1 LTRAKGTIKLRGK
14 ARRAMDYETVTPEA
28 FGASLRGFGLN
39 ILVRDV
45 RAQAAFLADV
55 FGAVPH
61 RVSDDF
67 AIIAYQGHLMQLHAD
82 HTYGSHPL
90 LGLVPESPPRGAGA
104 SLHMFDSDPDIAA
117 ARAEDAGGMILHPPT
132 NKPHGLRECCILCE
146 NGYAWVAS
154 RPLTNDERT
163 AI

>member
-1 LTRAKGTIKLRGK
+1 
-14 ARRAMDYETVTPEA
+14 MDYETVTPAA

-45 RAQAAFLADV
+45 RAQAAFLSNV
-55 FGAVPH
+55 FEAVPH
-61 RVSDDF
+61 RVSEDF
-67 AIIAYQGHLMQLHAD
+67 AIVAYHGHLMQLHAD

-90 LGLVPESPPRGAGA
+90 LGLVPESPPRCAGA
-104 SLHMFDSDPDIAA
+104 SLHMFDSDPDDAA
-117 ARAEDAGGMILHPPT
+117 TRAEAAGGTILQPPT

-154 RPLTNDERT
+154 RPLTDDERT
-163 AI
+163 AT

>member
-1 LTRAKGTIKLRGK
+1 
-14 ARRAMDYETVTPEA
+14 MDYETVTPEE

-45 RAQAAFLADV
+45 RAEAAFLGAV
-55 FGAVPH
+55 FGMAAH

-67 AIIAYQGHLMQLHAD
+67 AIMAYHGHLMQLHAD
-82 HTYGSHPL
+82 HTYGAHPL

-104 SLHMFDSDPDIAA
+104 SLHLFETDPDTAA
-117 ARAEDAGGMILHPPT
+117 GRAGAAGGHVLQPPA
-132 NKPHGLRECCILCE
+132 NKPHGLRETCILCE

-154 RPLTNDERT
+154 RPLTPDERKAT
-163 AI
+163 